1 MSIWNKIITAVRGAA
16 TEAGEAV
23 VDSQALRILDQEM
36 RDSREALDEAK
47 NNLTSVM
54 AEKMGVE
61 RKVKDLQTHITEH
74 EGYVEQALERA
85 DESLAMEIAEKIAD
99 FNAELAP
106 QEEMLQSYTDNVNQ
120 LKQTIKET
128 ERNIT
133 AMQRE
138 VSMVKSTA
146 AVQKANEA
154 VADKFSGSDGSMR
167 SATDSLQRIKDRQ
180 QKKGDKMKAAAE
192 LNQTGS
198 GKELKDKLK
207 AAGIVQG
214 NASANAILERLKNK
228 NAPKSDA

>member
-23 VDSQALRILDQEM
+23 VDSQAIRILDQEM
-36 RDSREALDEAK
+36 RDSREALNEAK

-74 EGYVEQALERA
+74 EGYVEQALERS
-85 DESLAMEIAEKIAD
+85 DEGLAMEIAEKIAD
-99 FNAELAP
+99 FTTELAP
-106 QEEMLQSYTDNVNQ
+106 QQEMLQSYTDNVNQ

-138 VSMVKSTA
+138 ISMVKSTA

-192 LNQTGS
+192 LNQSGS

-214 NASANAILERLKNK
+214 NASANAILERLKHK